1 MQTVDSLA
9 QVLGSMCNI
18 TRRWSLL
25 SGSTIPAFYLM
36 TVHVHWT
43 MDMDMDYIVQG
54 VIPMQMVAC
63 LFFQDVP
70 WLTFLSSN
78 LGLRDEN

>member
-1 MQTVDSLA
+1 MAVAAFADSHSHA
-9 QVLGSMCNI
+9 DGSFSC
-18 TRRWSLL
+18 L
-25 SGSTIPAFYLM
+25 GSTIPAFYLM